1 MNILSI
7 GTHEFT
13 TAKFAELVQQYDQF
27 MIECSGSNSLMQIR
41 VPSKWVKLGEK
52 SDGSLYL
59 TCRNKRKRDGHLF
72 EIYGSKFIF
81 NVARNDDRLSGQFK
95 SDLDDV
101 DYYVAMWKTPNKS
114 SDDDK

>member
-1 MNILSI
+1 MTVLSI

-13 TAKFAELVQQYDQF
+13 PAKFVELVQQYDQF

-72 EIYGSKFIF
+72 EIYGNKLIF
-81 NVARNDDRLSGQFK
+81 NVVRSDDRLSGQFK
-95 SDLDDV
+95 SDLDDA

-114 SDDDK
+114 SDDDE